1 MPDRSFLSLT
11 PKVSISTMGCPQ
23 PLLESMI
30 RDSAIRVCERTLVW
44 RAADAARNLIPGV
57 HEYAYTKP
65 ANAEVHAVFH
75 ATVNDEAI
83 QRLTLDE
90 ALLVHPEWAYLYG
103 GVPFEDLWSGSG
115 SFNTEGYNEGTF
127 NNGPSFV
134 LSDEALEKAGYPR
147 TLTQLTP
154 DKFIILPLP
163 DDEKTYTLK
172 LIYALKPKRDA
183 VGMPAHILDEIE
195 EAVVHGA
202 LQELLILPNQPW
214 TDRELA
220 TYHARQFTFK
230 VTERRARANIGNMRG
245 TVTARFK
252 PFG

>member
-1 MPDRSFLSLT
+1 MPDRSFLSLA

-44 RAADAARNLIPGV
+44 RVADTPRDLSPGV
-57 HEYAYTKP
+57 SEYPYNKP
-65 ANAEVHAVFH
+65 ANADVHAVFG
-75 ATVNDEAI
+75 ATVNYDPI

-90 ALLVHPEWAYLYG
+90 ALALHPEWAYLYG
-103 GVPFEDLWSGSG
+103 GVPFDELWSG
-115 SFNTEGYNEGTF
+115 TGTF
-127 NNGPSFV
+127 NGDPMNEGVFNDGPSFAFT
-134 LSDEALEKAGYPR
+134 DEVLEKAGYPR
-147 TLTQLTP
+147 TITQLTP

-163 DDEKTYTLK
+163 DDEKTYTLR

-195 EAVVHGA
+195 EAVIHGA